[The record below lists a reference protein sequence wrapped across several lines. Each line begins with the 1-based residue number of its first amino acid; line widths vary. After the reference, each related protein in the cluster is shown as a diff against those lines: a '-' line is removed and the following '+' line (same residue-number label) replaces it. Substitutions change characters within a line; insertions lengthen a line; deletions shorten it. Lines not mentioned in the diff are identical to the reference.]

1 MANSTETAVDVQ
13 ELTATPIITI
23 EELMQDIEKITPTTE
38 VNEEADS
45 ESEQFEDVKDAFN
58 EIIDHY
64 YEDVS
69 DKLSEAIGEDITDF
83 SADYIKVM
91 ADYGDR
97 LKDFYWEIDESQD
110 EDELRDAMVFGGQSF
125 SDFLGCEEEA
135 LRQLLKSFNVE
146 QAVADKVV
154 AIVYNE

>member
-1 MANSTETAVDVQ
+1 MAKKTETAVDVK

-38 VNEEADS
+38 VNEEATP
-45 ESEQFEDVKDAFN
+45 ESDLFEDVKGAFN

-64 YEDVS
+64 YMDVS
-69 DKLSEAIGEDITDF
+69 DKITEAIGDHITDF
-83 SADYIKVM
+83 KVDYIKEL
-91 ADYGDR
+91 ADYCDR

-110 EDELRDAMVFGGQSF
+110 EDDLRAAMVFGGQSF

-135 LRQLLKSFNVE
+135 LRQLLKSFNIE

-154 AIVYNE
+154 AIIYNE

>member
-1 MANSTETAVDVQ
+1 MANSTKTAVDVQ

-23 EELMQDIEKITPTTE
+23 EELMQDIEQITPTTE

-64 YEDVS
+64 YEDAS
-69 DKLSEAIGEDITDF
+69 DRLSEAIGEDITAFD
-83 SADYIKVM
+83 AYYIKQL
-91 ADYGDR
+91 ADFGDT

-110 EDELRDAMVFGGQSF
+110 EDELRDAMRIGGQTF
-125 SDFLGCEEEA
+125 SDFLECDEER
-135 LRQLLKSFNVE
+135 LRDMLKDFSI
-146 QAVADKVV
+146 QQDIADKVV